1 MPAATP
7 VFAVAAQYVLWFF
20 VYSFAGWV
28 FEELYTLVKLGKIV
42 NRGFVAGPVLP
53 IYGAGALMAV
63 VLLRPI
69 ANPFAQFAVGCVA
82 AAVMEYATSWVLE
95 KVFHARWWD
104 YADMPLNLNG
114 RICLPGVLL
123 FGLMMLC
130 VNLLVQP
137 VLERAT
143 AALPADVV
151 SFAAMALL
159 VLFAV
164 DVAVTVVRLQN
175 LTDRLAMLQT
185 RVGEMASGLAD
196 SAAENRELFAAWV
209 HDLLPRRRVPGH
221 LEHRV
226 LRNPFFTSV
235 RDGDALEWLRANADE
250 LRSRGGEA
258 DKKGAE
264 TEPGGTEPEQ
274 SAAEKPVPAP
284 EREAGPAGRA
294 PKDR

>member
-7 VFAVAAQYVLWFF
+7 VFAIAAQYVLWFF
-20 VYSFAGWV
+20 AYSFAGWV
-28 FEELYTLVKLGKIV
+28 FEELYTLAKLGKVV

-63 VLLRPI
+63 VLLSPI
-69 ANPFAQFAVGCVA
+69 ANPLAQFAVGCA
-82 AAVMEYATSWVLE
+82 AAAAMEYATSWVLE

-137 VLERAT
+137 VLARAT
-143 AALPADVV
+143 AALPPDVV
-151 SFAAMALL
+151 SFSAMALL

-164 DVAVTVVRLQN
+164 DVAVTVVRLQS
-175 LTDRLAMLQT
+175 LTERLTMLQE
-185 RVGEMASGLAD
+185 RVGEMASDLAS
-196 SAAENRELFAAWV
+196 SAAESRDLFAAWV
-209 HDLLPRRRVPGH
+209 RDLLPRRRVPGH

-226 LRNPFFTSV
+226 LRNPYFTSV
-235 RDGDALEWLRANADE
+235 RDKDALEWLRAHADE
-250 LRSRGGEA
+250 LREHGGKA
-258 DKKGAE
+258 S
-264 TEPGGTEPEQ
+264 EPA
-274 SAAEKPVPAP
+274 SEKPADGKPGPAP
-284 EREAGPAGRA
+284 NPEKPAR
-294 PKDR
+294 